1 MKHLFQTIQKGK
13 LEMTDISFEKF
24 DGLVKA
30 WINGERPDL
39 EDFRFNGWNVEAMV
53 RFMLD
58 IPPESDD
65 IDDDCDIIEDGGI
78 PF

>member
-1 MKHLFQTIQKGK
+1 MIFFFRKAQKGK

-24 DGLVKA
+24 DGLVNA

-39 EDFRFNGWNVEAMV
+39 EDFCFNGWNVEA
-53 RFMLD
+53 
-58 IPPESDD
+58 
-65 IDDDCDIIEDGGI
+65 I